1 MKKNLLL
8 LALIGIALIIIGSF
22 LVASNIGLY
31 ITSCK
36 TFSCP
41 LLSTPLF
48 GFLPMSSMDLT
59 FLLIGIILLIITFVL
74 SRKRKRRM

>member
-8 LALIGIALIIIGSF
+8 LALIGIALIIIGSL
-22 LVASNIGLY
+22 LVVSNIGLY
-31 ITSCK
+31 TSSCK

-41 LLSTPLF
+41 LQLTPLF

-59 FLLIGIILLIITFVL
+59 LLLIGIILLVIVFVL
-74 SRKRKRRM
+74 SRKRKL